1 MSLASTDLHDARAL
15 AIFSNL
21 EPPQAQWFQNNYP
34 GFVPESWWIT
44 SDWHEGEKGIRP
56 QWQRVQDTVR
66 MSWQKKFPRE
76 TMIRLLSVP
85 TQIMDRMAEAHHGG
99 KDFDS
104 RDVLEQDLQIWPYQ
118 NAVAFLA
125 AQPWRALF
133 CSSCGQRFAAD
144 KPGRKF
150 CSDACTAKARKSSKL
165 ASWHEHK
172 DEWQQRAAKAKGK
185 SKRGRA

>member
-21 EPPQAQWFQNNYP
+21 EPSQAQWFQNNYP
-34 GFVPESWWIT
+34 GFVPDGWWELT
-44 SDWHEGEKGIRP
+44 WSEGEEVRQ
-56 QWQRVQDTVR
+56 QWQRVQDIVR
-66 MSWQKKFPRE
+66 MAWQRKFPRDL
-76 TMIRLLSVP
+76 MIKLVSIP
-85 TQIMDRMAEAHHGG
+85 TQVFERMIEAAKAGR
-99 KDFDS
+99 DIDS
-104 RDVLEQDLQIWPYQ
+104 GDIVKQSVMVWPYQ

-144 KPGRKF
+144 KPGRRF
-150 CSDACTAKARKSSKL
+150 CSDACTANARKASKL

-172 DEWQQRAAKAKGK
+172 DEWQQRAAKPKGK
-185 SKRGRA
+185 AKKGRA